1 MEHDVNTLLERLRQ
15 AEQRIIQAEQRIS
28 QAEQRVEPSTLLG
41 LLEGCHEL
49 SLAIRVEADATLTTQ
64 GDPTN
69 PVSRIRPK
77 RLVPWE
83 VFPAS
88 QETIWETFDNE
99 GPGFSTHRA
108 FASKHQLDF
117 IRQDILPVRSELQL
131 EYFQRDTVDR
141 FIHNND
147 RLRRR
152 FKLHGHISFEDHN
165 NADDMTSPL
174 ETSMQQL
181 RIAESVQRAPSTR
194 GRSRSAQR
202 PIHRRRRNRRAD
214 QFCVYVISDDQRVPV
229 YAVEHKAP
237 HKLSLAE
244 ILAGLHEMDLEKD
257 VINADGDSFEYH
269 ATRLVAAVIT
279 QLFSYMVDVGVQHG
293 YICTG
298 EAFICLR
305 ITEDPSVVQYYLL
318 VPNRDVTDEDELRL
332 HRTAVAQVL
341 AFTLNAVQAD
351 PPSQA
356 WYDAAD
362 HLDTWE
368 VEYLDI
374 LKQIPESVR
383 KEPPSSEYKPPS
395 WKPVDRSPYM
405 LRRRCQPDFQ
415 PSRKSK
421 GADYQEEHGDEAGAP
436 TSPPSPSPPSNNAS
450 RGARGDRGRGR
461 GRGRRRGGGR
471 GRESQEAS
479 GCRLKGA
486 ENPKNAIQDQYCT
499 MKCLRGLAK
508 KGPLD
513 PQCPNVKRHG
523 HLVHSINAR
532 DLTRLLSDQLS
543 RDREIGF
550 EQLHIVGRTG
560 FLLKATLLSHGY
572 TVVLKA
578 TSAEQLPSLGQEIK
592 AYHHLRS
599 LQGTHVPVCGGDF
612 APRVRWAGIRA
623 NKVMTEQTA
632 PSFREQRNEVLEKI
646 SACGVIH
653 SDPEWRNI
661 LWNEETGGLVI
672 IDFESPPKSSGSRRE
687 IFRARQKP
695 TSRLPLGE
703 LPGNLVAQE
712 STFPRKTNQTGQ

>member
-1 MEHDVNTLLERLRQ
+1 MEHDLNTLLERLRQ
-15 AEQRIIQAEQRIS
+15 AEQRAS

-49 SLAIRVEADATLTTQ
+49 SLAIRVEVDATLTTQ

-69 PVSRIRPK
+69 PVNRLRPK

-83 VFPAS
+83 GFPAS
-88 QETIWETFDNE
+88 QEAIWEAFDNE

-108 FASKHQLDF
+108 FATKDQLDL
-117 IRQDILPVRSELQL
+117 IRHGILPIRSELHLQ
-131 EYFQRDTVDR
+131 YFQRDTVDR
-141 FIHNND
+141 FVNSILKEIHKND

-152 FKLHGHISFEDHN
+152 FKLHGHLSFEDNN
-165 NADDMTSPL
+165 NAADMTSPL

-181 RIAESVQRAPSTR
+181 RIADSVQHVPSTR
-194 GRSRSAQR
+194 GRARSAQR

-214 QFCVYVISDDQRVPV
+214 QFCVHVISDDQRVPV

-257 VINADGDSFEYH
+257 VINTDGDSFEYH

-318 VPNRDVTDEDELRL
+318 VPNRDVTDGDELRL
-332 HRTAVAQVL
+332 HRTAVAQIL

-351 PPSQA
+351 RPSQA

-362 HLDTWE
+362 NLDTWE

-383 KEPPSSEYKPPS
+383 KEPPSFVYKPPS
-395 WKPVDRSPYM
+395 WKPMDRSPYM

-415 PSRKSK
+415 PSRKSQRTGDK
-421 GADYQEEHGDEAGAP
+421 DGHGDEAGASS
-436 TSPPSPSPPSNNAS
+436 SPPSPSPPPNNAS
-450 RGARGDRGRGR
+450 RRARGDRGRGR
-461 GRGRRRGGGR
+461 GRGRRGR
-471 GRESQEAS
+471 GLESQEAS
-479 GCRLKGA
+479 GCRPKGA

-523 HLVHSINAR
+523 HLVHKINAR

-578 TSAEQLPSLGQEIK
+578 TNAEQLPSLGQEIE

-599 LQGTHVPVCGGDF
+599 LQGTHVPVC
-612 APRVRWAGIRA
+612 WGISLRA
-623 NKVMTEQTA
+623 FGTGTTA
-632 PSFREQRNEVLEKI
+632 
-646 SACGVIH
+646 
-653 SDPEWRNI
+653 
-661 LWNEETGGLVI
+661 T
-672 IDFESPPKSSGSRRE
+672 
-687 IFRARQKP
+687 
-695 TSRLPLGE
+695 
-703 LPGNLVAQE
+703 
-712 STFPRKTNQTGQ
+712 

>member
-1 MEHDVNTLLERLRQ
+1 MEHDLKELLERLHQ
-15 AEQRIIQAEQRIS
+15 AEQRASQAEERTSQAEQLIIQAEQRIS

-49 SLAIRVEADATLTTQ
+49 SLAVRVEADATLTTQ
-64 GDPTN
+64 GDPAN

-83 VFPAS
+83 GFPAS
-88 QETIWETFDNE
+88 QEAIWEAFDNE

-108 FASKHQLDF
+108 FASKNQLDF

-141 FIHNND
+141 FVNSILKEIHNND

-165 NADDMTSPL
+165 NADNMISPL

-181 RIAESVQRAPSTR
+181 RVAESVPYVPSTQ
-194 GRSRSAQR
+194 GRAQSAQR

-229 YAVEHKAP
+229 YAVEYKAP

-298 EAFICLR
+298 ETFICLR
-305 ITEDPSVVQYYLL
+305 ITDDPSVVQYYLL

-351 PPSQA
+351 RPSQA

-374 LKQIPESVR
+374 LKQIPESAR

-415 PSRKSK
+415 SSRKSK
-421 GADYQEEHGDEAGAP
+421 GTDYEDEHGDEAGAP
-436 TSPPSPSPPSNNAS
+436 STPPSPSPPPNNAS
-450 RGARGDRGRGR
+450 RRARGHRGRGR
-461 GRGRRRGGGR
+461 GRGRRRER

-479 GCRLKGA
+479 GCRPKGA

-508 KGPLD
+508 RGPLD

-523 HLVHSINAR
+523 HLVHKINAH

-543 RDREIGF
+543 RDRE
-550 EQLHIVGRTG
+550 LV
-560 FLLKATLLSHGY
+560 SSSY
-572 TVVLKA
+572 TSSRPL
-578 TSAEQLPSLGQEIK
+578 
-592 AYHHLRS
+592 
-599 LQGTHVPVCGGDF
+599 
-612 APRVRWAGIRA
+612 
-623 NKVMTEQTA
+623 A
-632 PSFREQRNEVLEKI
+632 PSSFQASGKKSKPTII
-646 SACGVIH
+646 SALFKARMFRYAWG
-653 SDPEWRNI
+653 I
-661 LWNEETGGLVI
+661 LLRAFGTGI
-672 IDFESPPKSSGSRRE
+672 TAS
-687 IFRARQKP
+687 
-695 TSRLPLGE
+695 
-703 LPGNLVAQE
+703 
-712 STFPRKTNQTGQ
+712 